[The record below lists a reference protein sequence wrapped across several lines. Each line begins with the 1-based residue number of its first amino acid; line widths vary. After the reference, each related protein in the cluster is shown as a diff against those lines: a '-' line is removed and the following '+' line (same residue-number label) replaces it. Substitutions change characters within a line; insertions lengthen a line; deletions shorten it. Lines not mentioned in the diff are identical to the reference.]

1 VLLEPSVPVLLP
13 HGLFDEDGRCHRVG
27 ELRPLTGREE
37 WALAHAGARPGPR
50 AVSALLAAC
59 LGRLGDYPRVD
70 AELAACLT
78 RGDRHHLALHLRA
91 RMYGDRVA
99 LVARCPA
106 PGCSALA
113 DVDVRLSA
121 LAPER
126 TEGAPE
132 VLGVALPEGR
142 AEVREPTGEDDAVLS
157 DARGTRVERSALLWS
172 RLVELEGR
180 TLTPSQWRALPARS
194 RHAVALALAE
204 GTSAPDLGLLARC
217 PKCAAWLELELDPFA
232 LLSRELKG
240 GAARL
245 ETEVH
250 VLAFHYHWSETDIL
264 ALPRARRWRYLE
276 LLRNELEGRPLVDG
290 WS

>member
-1 VLLEPSVPVLLP
+1 MLSGPASTVLLP
-13 HGLFDEDGRCHRVG
+13 HGLFDEDGRCHRLA

-37 WALAHAGARPGPR
+37 WALADAGNHPDPR

-59 LGRLGDYPRVD
+59 LGRLGDFPSVD
-70 AELAACLT
+70 APLAAALT

-91 RMYGDRVA
+91 RLYGDRLT
-99 LVARCPA
+99 LVARCPS
-106 PGCSALA
+106 PGCGAMA

-126 TEGAPE
+126 PDAAPE
-132 VLGVALPEGR
+132 VLRVALPEGP
-142 AEVREPTGEDDAVLS
+142 AEVREPTGEDDAVL
-157 DARGTRVERSALLWS
+157 ARAEGSREERSALLWS
-172 RLVELEGR
+172 RLVEVAGQPLSPEG
-180 TLTPSQWRALPARS
+180 WRALPARS
-194 RHAVALALAE
+194 RHAVALALAD
-204 GTSAPDLGLLARC
+204 GTTAPDLGLVARC
-217 PKCAAWLELELDPFA
+217 PRCEAWLELELEPFA
-232 LLSRELKG
+232 LLARELRG

-276 LLRNELEGRPLVDG
+276 LLRRELDGRPLVDG

>member
-1 VLLEPSVPVLLP
+1 MLLEPSTPVLLP
-13 HGLFDEDGRCHRVG
+13 HGLFDEDGRCHRQG

-37 WALAHAGARPGPR
+37 WALAQAGQRPGPR
-50 AVSALLAAC
+50 ALSTLLAAC

-91 RMYGDRVA
+91 RMYGDRMT
-99 LVARCPA
+99 LVARCPVPRCEA
-106 PGCSALA
+106 MA

-121 LAPER
+121 LSPER
-126 TEGAPE
+126 PVDAPE
-132 VLGVALPEGR
+132 VLSVALPEGR
-142 AEVREPTGEDDAVLS
+142 AEVREPTGEDDALL
-157 DARGTRVERSALLWS
+157 AEAQGTRAERAALLWS
-172 RLVELEGR
+172 RLVVVDGQALS
-180 TLTPSQWRALPARS
+180 PSAWLALPTRS
-194 RHAVALALAE
+194 RHAVALTLAE
-204 GTSAPDLGLLARC
+204 GSSAPDLGLLARC
-217 PKCAAWLELELDPFA
+217 PKCSAWLELELDPFA
-232 LLSRELKG
+232 LLARELRG

-250 VLAFHYHWSETDIL
+250 VLAFHYHWSEADIL

>member
-1 VLLEPSVPVLLP
+1 MLLDPPIPVLLP
-13 HGLFDEDGRCHRVG
+13 HGLFDEDGRCHRQG
-27 ELRPLTGREE
+27 ELRALTGREE
-37 WALAHAGARPGPR
+37 WSLAQAGERPGPR
-50 AVSALLAAC
+50 AVSELLAAC
-59 LGRLGDYPRVD
+59 LARLGDYPRVD
-70 AELAACLT
+70 ASLAACLT

-91 RMYGDRVA
+91 RLYGDRLT

-106 PGCSALA
+106 PGCEAVA

-121 LAPER
+121 LSPER
-126 TEGAPE
+126 PLDAPE
-132 VLGVALPEGR
+132 VLTVALPEGT
-142 AEVREPTGEDDAVLS
+142 AEVREPTGEDDAVLA
-157 DARGTRVERSALLWS
+157 DAQGSRAERAALLWS
-172 RLVELEGR
+172 RLVVVDGR
-180 TLTPSQWRALPARS
+180 ALTPSSWLGLPARS
-194 RHAVALALAE
+194 RHAVALALAD

-217 PKCAAWLELELDPFA
+217 PKCSAWLELELDPFA
-232 LLSRELKG
+232 LLTRELRG

-250 VLAFHYHWSETDIL
+250 VLAFHYHWSEADIL

>member
-1 VLLEPSVPVLLP
+1 MLLEPPIPVLLP
-13 HGLFDEDGRCHRVG
+13 HGLFDEDGRCHRQG
-27 ELRPLTGREE
+27 ELRALTGREE
-37 WALAHAGARPGPR
+37 WSLAQAGGRPGPR
-50 AVSALLAAC
+50 AVSELLAAC

-70 AELAACLT
+70 AALAACLT

-91 RMYGDRVA
+91 RLYGDRVT

-106 PGCSALA
+106 PGCEAVA

-121 LAPER
+121 LSPER
-126 TEGAPE
+126 PLDAPE
-132 VLGVALPEGR
+132 VLTVALPEGT
-142 AEVREPTGEDDAVLS
+142 AEVREPTGEDDAVLA
-157 DARGTRVERSALLWS
+157 DAQGSRAERAALLWS
-172 RLVELEGR
+172 RLVLVDGR
-180 TLTPSQWRALPARS
+180 ALTPSSWLGLPTRS
-194 RHAVALALAE
+194 RHAVALALAD

-217 PKCAAWLELELDPFA
+217 PKCSAWLELELDPFA
-232 LLSRELKG
+232 LLTRELRG

-250 VLAFHYHWSETDIL
+250 VLAFHYHWSEADIL